1 MTKLR
6 GELINHADEPY
17 KSVVELSRGKV
28 EMSHQGTS
36 VSMKTREE
44 VEKELKGQIAG
55 KLTLWAHSGD
65 ICITPR
71 H

>member
-17 KSVVELSRGKV
+17 KSVVELSRSKV

-44 VEKELKGQIAG
+44 VEKRAQRTNSG
-55 KLTLWAHSGD
+55 KAD
-65 ICITPR
+65 IVGPQW
-71 H
+71 